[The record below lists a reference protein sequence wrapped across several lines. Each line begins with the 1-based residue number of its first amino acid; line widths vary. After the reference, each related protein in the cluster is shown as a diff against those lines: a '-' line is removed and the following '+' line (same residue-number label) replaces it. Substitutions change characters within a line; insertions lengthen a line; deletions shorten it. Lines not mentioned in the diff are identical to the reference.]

1 MPVRGSA
8 SGVTS
13 TTMRTT
19 RDDRRS
25 KLHWLAVSLYVDL
38 FRHSEL
44 FRNLFRRELQVR
56 YRGSSLGLLWTL
68 IYPLGLMIGYWLLFS
83 ILLRAVS
90 VENYP
95 LFVISG
101 LVSWTFFQ
109 SALQMSSTSLLG
121 QANLVKQV
129 RFPRQLLPLSVVATN
144 LTTFLVMFAIVVP
157 VNLIVRPET
166 RTTFW
171 VALPLLLPLVALAS
185 GLAIVVAAATVI
197 FRDVEHLLAT
207 ILVPWFILTPIFYT
221 FDQLPGL
228 SENQWIADVLYYG
241 NVVAPIVEAIRD
253 PIFFGRMPAVTD
265 VVYAVGVGFAAL
277 GLGTFVFRR
286 LDDRLAVSL

>member
-1 MPVRGSA
+1 MYSDV
-8 SGVTS
+8 
-13 TTMRTT
+13 
-19 RDDRRS
+19 
-25 KLHWLAVSLYVDL
+25 
-38 FRHSEL
+38 FRYGEL
-44 FRNLFRRELQVR
+44 FKNLFRRELQVR

-68 IYPLGLMIGYWLLFS
+68 IYPLVLMVGYWLLFS
-83 ILLRAVS
+83 LLLKAVS

-101 LVSWTFFQ
+101 LISWTFFQ
-109 SALQMSSTSLLG
+109 SAVQMSSTSLLG

-166 RTTFW
+166 RSTFW
-171 VALPLLLPLVALAS
+171 AALPLVFPLVALAS
-185 GLAIVVAAATVI
+185 GLAIVVAGATVI

-228 SENQWIADVLYYG
+228 SEHEWIADVLYYG

-253 PIFFGRMPAVTD
+253 PIFFGRLPAATD
-265 VVYAVGVGFAAL
+265 VLYACAVAVAAL
-277 GLGTFVFRR
+277 VAGSMVFRR
-286 LDDRLAVSL
+286 LDDRLAAAL

>member
-1 MPVRGSA
+1 
-8 SGVTS
+8 
-13 TTMRTT
+13 
-19 RDDRRS
+19 
-25 KLHWLAVSLYVDL
+25 
-38 FRHSEL
+38 
-44 FRNLFRRELQVR
+44 VR

-68 IYPLGLMIGYWLLFS
+68 IYPLVLMVGYWVLFS
-83 ILLRAVS
+83 LLLKAVS
-90 VENYP
+90 VKNYP

-101 LVSWTFFQ
+101 LVSWTFFS
-109 SALQMSSTSLLG
+109 SAVQMSSTSLLG
-121 QANLVKQV
+121 QANLVEQV

-171 VALPLLLPLVALAS
+171 AALPLVLPLVALAS
-185 GLAIVVAAATVI
+185 GLAIVVAGATVI

-228 SENQWIADVLYYG
+228 TENQWIADVLYYG

-253 PIFFGRMPAVTD
+253 PIFFGELPALRA
-265 VVYAVGVGFAAL
+265 VVYCVTAGLLSLILGVVVA
-277 GLGTFVFRR
+277 RR
-286 LDDRLAVSL
+286 MDDRVSSTI

>member
-1 MPVRGSA
+1 VN
-8 SGVTS
+8 
-13 TTMRTT
+13 
-19 RDDRRS
+19 
-25 KLHWLAVSLYVDL
+25 LYSDV
-38 FRHSEL
+38 FRYGEL
-44 FRNLFRRELQVR
+44 FKNLFRRELQVR

-68 IYPLGLMIGYWLLFS
+68 IYPLVLMVGYWLLFS
-83 ILLRAVS
+83 LLLKAVS

-101 LVSWTFFQ
+101 LISWTFFQ
-109 SALQMSSTSLLG
+109 SAVQMSSTSLLG

-166 RTTFW
+166 RSTFW
-171 VALPLLLPLVALAS
+171 AALPLVLPLVALAS
-185 GLAIVVAAATVI
+185 GLAIVVAGATVI

-228 SENQWIADVLYYG
+228 SENEWIADVLYYG
-241 NVVAPIVEAIRD
+241 NIVAPIVEAIRD
-253 PIFFGRMPAVTD
+253 PIFFGRLPAASD
-265 VVYAVGVGFAAL
+265 VVYAVAVAIAAL
-277 GLGTFVFRR
+277 AAGAVVFRR
-286 LDDRLAVSL
+286 LDDRLAASL

>member
-1 MPVRGSA
+1 
-8 SGVTS
+8 
-13 TTMRTT
+13 
-19 RDDRRS
+19 
-25 KLHWLAVSLYVDL
+25 VSLYSDV
-38 FRHSEL
+38 FRHGEL
-44 FRNLFRRELQVR
+44 FGNLFRRELHVR

-68 IYPLGLMIGYWLLFS
+68 IYPLMLMVGYWLLFS
-83 ILLRAVS
+83 ILLKAVS

-101 LVSWTFFQ
+101 LISWTFFQ
-109 SALQMSSTSLLG
+109 SAVQMSSTSLLG
-121 QANLVKQV
+121 QANLVKQI

-157 VNLIVRPET
+157 VNLIFMPET

-171 VALPLLLPLVALAS
+171 AAIPLVLPLVALAS
-185 GLAIVVAAATVI
+185 GLAIVVAGATVI

-228 SENQWIADVLYYG
+228 SDNEWIADVLYYG
-241 NVVAPIVEAIRD
+241 NVVAPIVESIRD
-253 PIFFGRMPAVTD
+253 PIFFGRMPAAGD
-265 VVYAVGVGFAAL
+265 VVYAVAVAVGALAL
-277 GLGTFVFRR
+277 GALVFRR
-286 LDDRLAVSL
+286 LDDRMAASL